1 MQTITAR
8 FGMANW
14 HPSTRER
21 LFLLVVSVALSLA
34 SHVVFLRFLP
44 SLWQRNESADYRVFY
59 EPVAR
64 QLAAG
69 RGFHLPSGKPALKYP
84 PGIPIVYGA
93 TFWLA
98 DRTGLSYE
106 TGVVALQAL
115 LAILSGALVAALA
128 LQCYGARVALPACV
142 LW

>member
-1 MQTITAR
+1 MQTIAAR

-64 QLAAG
+64 QLALG
-69 RGFHLPSGKPALKYP
+69 HGFYLPSGKPGFRSYMERRSGFPSESWKRVSGGL
-84 PGIPIVYGA
+84 
-93 TFWLA
+93 FW
-98 DRTGLSYE
+98 
-106 TGVVALQAL
+106 Q
-115 LAILSGALVAALA
+115 SGK
-128 LQCYGARVALPACV
+128 
-142 LW
+142 

>member
-1 MQTITAR
+1 LFPFEVKGNTMQTIAAR

-64 QLAAG
+64 QLALG
-69 RGFHLPSGKPALKYP
+69 HGFYLPSGKPALKYP

-93 TFWLA
+93 TFWLSE
-98 DRTGLSYE
+98 R
-106 TGVVALQAL
+106 VVEACVWRPV
-115 LAILSGALVAALA
+115 LAKREVAA
-128 LQCYGARVALPACV
+128 Q
-142 LW
+142 